1 MIYTHTNRQNIR
13 GNVIT
18 KKFFL
23 IRFCLISRNRSYKTK
38 NFFFWAFQTSGNIMK
53 RVPIPPGVPKFIHKG
68 SLLAFKV
75 YMYHI
80 RGRLIDKNFFVVR
93 LLLIKIFRTLSDN
106 PTLGVRTR
114 GQKHVKKKKK
124 LQRTCST
131 ATTATTTTT
140 TTIHTTCHHRTQD
153 FSSIPKLL

>member
-1 MIYTHTNRQNIR
+1 
-13 GNVIT
+13 
-18 KKFFL
+18 
-23 IRFCLISRNRSYKTK
+23 
-38 NFFFWAFQTSGNIMK
+38 MK

-93 LLLIKIFRTLSDN
+93 LLLINIFRTLSDN

-114 GQKHVKKKKK
+114 SQKHVKKKQNYRGPAL
-124 LQRTCST
+124 LQLPQPLQQLQPYIPRV
-131 ATTATTTTT
+131 TTA
-140 TTIHTTCHHRTQD
+140 
-153 FSSIPKLL
+153 PKISVVYQSYCNLPPP